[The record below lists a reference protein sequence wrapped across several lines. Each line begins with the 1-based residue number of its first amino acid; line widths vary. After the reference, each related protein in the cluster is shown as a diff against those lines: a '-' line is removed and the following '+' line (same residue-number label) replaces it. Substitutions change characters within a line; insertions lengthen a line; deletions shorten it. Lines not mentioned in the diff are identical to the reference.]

1 MVFADRL
8 ASEDSRFRLDEVRL
22 ELEAE
27 REVNSA
33 LQERLLAAEARAKE
47 AEAEKEDLER
57 KHDEQVCTEREAIVA
72 YFFVPFLY
80 ESAILTQVEE
90 VHAGYCD
97 DFSELE
103 EKLRASEEEREGMA
117 RRLEDFEREIAAQTY
132 SVSFGFEE
140 KSSIKDE

>member
-57 KHDEQVCTEREAIVA
+57 KHDEQACTDRDTIVA
-72 YFFVPFLY
+72 YFLCRFCTKVQ
-80 ESAILTQVEE
+80 S
-90 VHAGYCD
+90 
-97 DFSELE
+97 
-103 EKLRASEEEREGMA
+103 
-117 RRLEDFEREIAAQTY
+117 
-132 SVSFGFEE
+132 
-140 KSSIKDE
+140 